1 MTNQY
6 PIYIVIIL
14 LIVAA
19 NLPWLSDKL
28 FAVVTLKNKSG
39 GLRILEWLILCAVSF
54 GVGFALEYK
63 VMGVV
68 SEQAWE
74 FYVVALC
81 LFAVFALPGF
91 IYHYELKNIFKSD

>member
-6 PIYIVIIL
+6 PIYILIAL

-19 NLPWLSDKL
+19 NLPWLSNKL
-28 FAVVTLKNKSG
+28 FAVVALEKKSG
-39 GLRILEWLILCAVSF
+39 WLRILEWLILCILSF
-54 GVGFALEYK
+54 GMGFALEYK

-91 IYHYELKNIFKSD
+91 LYHYELKKIFK